1 MNEFT
6 WKLLEE
12 HGELTIQNAIQGW
25 MIQHYEGLIGELISY
40 LCEEDVLGRELVTQY
55 NILKRMNKRGGH

>member
-1 MNEFT
+1 MDTFT

-25 MIQHYEGLIGELISY
+25 IINHYEDMIAELISY
-40 LCEEDVLGRELVTQY
+40 LCEEDVLGKELVAKY
-55 NILKRMNKRGGH
+55 NILKRINKERGK

>member
-1 MNEFT
+1 MDTFT

-25 MIQHYEGLIGELISY
+25 IIAHYEGLIGELISY
-40 LCEEDVLGRELVTQY
+40 LCEEDVLGRELVAQY
-55 NILKRMNKRGGH
+55 DTLRRMNKGRGN